1 MGRPREERCYKKVCM
16 GMQAELRETRKAL
29 AAANNLLERERA
41 QRAVLIAGEL
51 RCFQVER
58 DDAVAALATLQ
69 AEHRC
74 TLSPGAFV
82 LK

>member
-41 QRAVLIAGEL
+41 QRAVLIAS
-51 RCFQVER
+51 R
-58 DDAVAALATLQ
+58 
-69 AEHRC
+69 
-74 TLSPGAFV
+74 
-82 LK
+82 